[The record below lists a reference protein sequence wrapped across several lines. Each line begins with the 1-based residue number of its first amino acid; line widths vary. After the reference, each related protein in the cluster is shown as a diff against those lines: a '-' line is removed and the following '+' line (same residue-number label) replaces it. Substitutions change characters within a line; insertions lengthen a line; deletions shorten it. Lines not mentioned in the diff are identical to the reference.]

1 MRVMNTT
8 LSNTNGTSPAHGV
21 DFEPDTPNQ
30 RLSDIVFSNCTSVGN
45 QGSGFGFDF
54 AGLTSTHWAAGLP
67 PVTISFEDCDAIGN
81 HAGWTLT
88 TAYPGLPGSVEVVRG
103 TTSGSLSHGIGIYN
117 KAASALGVSFR
128 DHQVWNVSTG
138 GSACTDVDAA
148 KLCPDGKPVNAPVA
162 LFIRDGT
169 PEKEGGV
176 NLSNLSVADS
186 HDRPWLQVI
195 GDSNG
200 WSDVSLDWVSVTN
213 PHGCV
218 ADLSHVYGTHPVPAH
233 QTPVSGLAD
242 VHCIKADDDEAGVTT
257 PAAAVTAHPSSV
269 YDWRRDH
276 CPAVNGMRGVFETQG
291 RCPNDVQLGCDP
303 DVVSRAQLSS
313 SVLPTNSFQAVRG
326 QADAPVK
333 AFRNTSGEVIVLA
346 SVDLGSRA
354 FVGSTLGTATHRC
367 GVYFNSTLDYA
378 MSASACREWIQS
390 PYSFP
395 NGSTYALTHMEC
407 KRAAPFRFLA
417 LSS

>member
-1 MRVMNTT
+1 M
-8 LSNTNGTSPAHGV
+8 
-21 DFEPDTPNQ
+21 
-30 RLSDIVFSNCTSVGN
+30 IVRTG
-45 QGSGFGFDF
+45 
-54 AGLTSTHWAAGLP
+54 AAGLP

-138 GSACTDVDAA
+138 GAGCTDVDAA

-257 PAAAVTAHPSSV
+257 PAAAITAHPSSV

-313 SVLPTNSFQAVRG
+313 SVLPSDLSSNR
-326 QADAPVK
+326 ADRPMRPSRHSETPAAK
-333 AFRNTSGEVIVLA
+333 SL
-346 SVDLGSRA
+346 SSRA
-354 FVGSTLGTATHRC
+354 WTLAAARSSAPRSAQRRIVAASTSIRLWTT
-367 GVYFNSTLDYA
+367 
-378 MSASACREWIQS
+378 
-390 PYSFP
+390 P
-395 NGSTYALTHMEC
+395 
-407 KRAAPFRFLA
+407 
-417 LSS
+417 